1 VADYP
6 NVKNAHIVPRAYL
19 KNWAV
24 DRKIAVWL
32 VPENRRL
39 DDQPIENVGTRRRFY
54 RRQRP
59 YGTEFDDIEWTL
71 SEIESTA
78 APLLGSFNERWPLTR
93 DDKLSL
99 AVLFAFQLLRGPRW
113 KEEYEARTDAF
124 LEQYDEST
132 LSTLSHAARAAHN
145 AQIRSDTHRL
155 GMMLSNG
162 VTPPRYSPRC
172 TGRS

>member
-1 VADYP
+1 MVSSSASSRLSCGSSRAAVTAATTFRRWIAFWKIPYDRPCEVEVPPSRGRTASQAYFGANLVTDYP
-6 NVKNAHIVPRAYL
+6 NVKNAHIVPRTYL

-24 DRKIAVWL
+24 DGKIAVWL

-54 RRQRP
+54 RRKRP
-59 YGTEFDDIEWTL
+59 DGTEIEDIEWTL

-99 AVLFAFQLLRGPRW
+99 AVLF
-113 KEEYEARTDAF
+113 
-124 LEQYDEST
+124 
-132 LSTLSHAARAAHN
+132 
-145 AQIRSDTHRL
+145 
-155 GMMLSNG
+155 
-162 VTPPRYSPRC
+162 
-172 TGRS
+172 